1 MQVFGE
7 WKYIFI
13 VYIVMQMQSHI
24 CGALEKDFSWL
35 NPNVISIAYAI
46 VKSPQNELSS
56 CCMTFAYEYRKC
68 FTFVMLVSNW
78 MVSFGNFIVVGLLES
93 YIMECT
99 CLVWMLFGL
108 KFNISV
114 YENMLKT
121 IG

>member
-24 CGALEKDFSWL
+24 CGTIYIKNSRL
-35 NPNVISIAYAI
+35 NPNVVSIAYGI

-68 FTFVMLVSNW
+68 FTFVMLVRIGW
-78 MVSFGNFIVVGLLES
+78 
-93 YIMECT
+93 CH
-99 CLVWMLFGL
+99 LVIL
-108 KFNISV
+108 S
-114 YENMLKT
+114 
-121 IG
+121 